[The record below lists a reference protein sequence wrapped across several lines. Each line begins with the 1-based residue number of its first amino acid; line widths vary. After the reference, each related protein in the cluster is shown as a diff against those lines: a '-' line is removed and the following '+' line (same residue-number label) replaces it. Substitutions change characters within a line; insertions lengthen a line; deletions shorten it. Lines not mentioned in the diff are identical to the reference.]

1 MKKLFIVLFS
11 LLCFSMF
18 AEGYGLD
25 KYNLFV
31 DIDGANGKY
40 FCATAER
47 AFFPE
52 GAEAEGVV
60 CVVMAYVPTAAIV
73 FLMPFKH
80 EERAAEFISS
90 YTALANQSK
99 VFGYQATAMSI
110 ADLVCGY
117 AKKKSR
123 NFAYGG
129 VMFAYAFTNDYYGE

>member
-1 MKKLFIVLFS
+1 MKKLFVVLMS
-11 LLCFSMF
+11 LLCFSVF
-18 AEGYGLD
+18 SEGYGLD

-60 CVVMAYVPTAAIV
+60 CVVMAYVPSAAIV

-80 EERAAEFISS
+80 EEPAYEFINA
-90 YTALANQSK
+90 YTSVANQSK
-99 VFGYQATAMSI
+99 VYGYERTAM
-110 ADLVCGY
+110 AVAQLVCDY